1 MLSKTDEPIDFSR
14 GLKGEAKRYK
24 ISVKEKAFA
33 DLIVMGWKDVD
44 AYIISGLYNPI
55 YNKTA
60 NLGQMNSLLLT
71 NKNFRL
77 YLEMMEK
84 RAKRNS
90 RKQEKTEEEEIAGNM
105 DMATE
110 LSKENQLRELL
121 IAKKQMK
128 VGTPEWLKIVQ
139 TIADITQAKKDEI
152 QTEDNTIHYYL
163 PLTCNI
169 CELYQAAKRKEK
181 ENGDG

>member
-1 MLSKTDEPIDFSR
+1 MLSKTDETIDFSR

-55 YNKTA
+55 YNKTS
-60 NLGQMNSLLLT
+60 NLGDMNSLLLT

-84 RAKRNS
+84 RAKRNAK
-90 RKQEKTEEEEIAGNM
+90 KQEDSEEEEEAADM

-163 PLTCNI
+163 PLTCNN
-169 CELYQAAKRKEK
+169 CELYQSAKKRM
-181 ENGDG
+181 